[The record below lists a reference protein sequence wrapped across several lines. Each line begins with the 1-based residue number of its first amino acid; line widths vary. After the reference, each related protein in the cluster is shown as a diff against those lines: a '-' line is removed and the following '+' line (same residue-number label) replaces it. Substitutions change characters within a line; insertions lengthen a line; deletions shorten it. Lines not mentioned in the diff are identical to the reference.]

1 MVILRPSDRHSD
13 HSHSYLTCRRTSAPS
28 RRTVL
33 PRQPTHGLPHTDS
46 LTTDIAFLRADGE
59 ADSLLFFPDRFR
71 QAMKLDERLLD
82 LLTDANEVR
91 ITSEKVVA
99 IVEQVFDALMS
110 DTFVD
115 EKQYVPDTSSF
126 DLSKYL
132 LDDGALIC
140 LFQMAKYL
148 DMCACVS
155 HLGLQCICH
164 REDFGL
170 VNMNCQMDGTFIPRT
185 GKHRNKSE

>member
-1 MVILRPSDRHSD
+1 
-13 HSHSYLTCRRTSAPS
+13 
-28 RRTVL
+28 
-33 PRQPTHGLPHTDS
+33 
-46 LTTDIAFLRADGE
+46 
-59 ADSLLFFPDRFR
+59 
-71 QAMKLDERLLD
+71 MKLDERLLD

-164 REDFGL
+164 QEDFGL
-170 VNMNCQMDGTFIPRT
+170 TELDGQMDGKSVPGT
-185 GKHRNKSE
+185 GKHRSKTASYKLDIIIVENS